1 MRSPSER
8 LVRSGVLVMCV
19 AMTARARSTSATETV
34 QRASRRGGLRPL
46 REGHVMSSAAGTESR
61 TLVDRAKAILMK
73 PKEEWPVIAAEK
85 TEIAALY
92 RTYVIPLAAIGPVA
106 NAIGGALIG
115 TNLVGVGAV
124 RVPFTNAVVGAV
136 IAFAL
141 SLLGTYVVARVI
153 DYLAP
158 RYGGTRDLTGAFK
171 VSAYSSTAQWLVGIF
186 ALIPA
191 LSALSILG
199 LYGLYLLYLALP
211 VVMKVPAEKAMSYT
225 VAVVVAVILVFIVIG

>member
-1 MRSPSER
+1 
-8 LVRSGVLVMCV
+8 
-19 AMTARARSTSATETV
+19 
-34 QRASRRGGLRPL
+34 
-46 REGHVMSSAAGTESR
+46 MSSAAGTESR

-186 ALIPA
+186 SLIPA
-191 LSALSILG
+191 LSGLSILG
-199 LYGLYLLYLALP
+199 LYGLYLLYLGLP
-211 VVMKVPAEKAMSYT
+211 VVMKVPAEKAMSYM
-225 VAVVVAVILVFIVIG
+225 VAVVVAVILVFIVIGVVSGIVIGTAAFATL

>member
-1 MRSPSER
+1 
-8 LVRSGVLVMCV
+8 
-19 AMTARARSTSATETV
+19 
-34 QRASRRGGLRPL
+34 
-46 REGHVMSSAAGTESR
+46 MSSAAGTESR

-199 LYGLYLLYLALP
+199 LYGLYLLYLGLP

-225 VAVVVAVILVFIVIG
+225 VAVVVAVILVFIVIGTAAFVTL

>member
-1 MRSPSER
+1 
-8 LVRSGVLVMCV
+8 
-19 AMTARARSTSATETV
+19 
-34 QRASRRGGLRPL
+34 
-46 REGHVMSSAAGTESR
+46 MSSAAGTESR

-186 ALIPA
+186 SLIPA
-191 LSALSILG
+191 LSGLSILG
-199 LYGLYLLYLALP
+199 LYGLYLLYLGLP

-225 VAVVVAVILVFIVIG
+225 VAVVVAVILVFIVIGIVSGIVIGTAAFATL

>member
-1 MRSPSER
+1 
-8 LVRSGVLVMCV
+8 
-19 AMTARARSTSATETV
+19 
-34 QRASRRGGLRPL
+34 
-46 REGHVMSSAAGTESR
+46 MSSAAGTESR

-85 TEIAALY
+85 TEIATLY

-199 LYGLYLLYLALP
+199 LYGLYLLYLGLP

-225 VAVVVAVILVFIVIG
+225 VAVVVAVILVFIVIGVVSGIVIGTAAFVTL

>member
-1 MRSPSER
+1 
-8 LVRSGVLVMCV
+8 
-19 AMTARARSTSATETV
+19 
-34 QRASRRGGLRPL
+34 
-46 REGHVMSSAAGTESR
+46 MSSAAGTESR

-199 LYGLYLLYLALP
+199 LYGLYLLYLGLP

-225 VAVVVAVILVFIVIG
+225 VAVVVAVILVFIVVGVVSGIVIGTAAFVTL

>member
-1 MRSPSER
+1 
-8 LVRSGVLVMCV
+8 
-19 AMTARARSTSATETV
+19 
-34 QRASRRGGLRPL
+34 
-46 REGHVMSSAAGTESR
+46 MSSAAGTESR

-171 VSAYSSTAQWLVGIF
+171 VSAYSSTAQWVVGIF
-186 ALIPA
+186 GLIPA

-199 LYGLYLLYLALP
+199 LYGLYLLYLGLP

-225 VAVVVAVILVFIVIG
+225 VAVVVVVILVFIVIGVVSGIVIGTAAFATQ

>member
-1 MRSPSER
+1 
-8 LVRSGVLVMCV
+8 
-19 AMTARARSTSATETV
+19 
-34 QRASRRGGLRPL
+34 
-46 REGHVMSSAAGTESR
+46 MSSAAGTESR

-115 TNLVGVGAV
+115 TSQVGVGAV

-199 LYGLYLLYLALP
+199 LYGLYLLYLGLP

-225 VAVVVAVILVFIVIG
+225 VAVVVAVILVFIVIGVVSGIVIGTAAFATL

>member
-1 MRSPSER
+1 
-8 LVRSGVLVMCV
+8 
-19 AMTARARSTSATETV
+19 
-34 QRASRRGGLRPL
+34 
-46 REGHVMSSAAGTESR
+46 MSSAAGTESR

-191 LSALSILG
+191 LSGLSILG
-199 LYGLYLLYLALP
+199 LYGLYLLYLGLP

-225 VAVVVAVILVFIVIG
+225 VAVVVAVILVFIVIGVVSGIVIGTAAFVTL

>member
-1 MRSPSER
+1 
-8 LVRSGVLVMCV
+8 
-19 AMTARARSTSATETV
+19 
-34 QRASRRGGLRPL
+34 
-46 REGHVMSSAAGTESR
+46 MSSAAGTESR

-106 NAIGGALIG
+106 NALGGALIG
-115 TNLVGVGAV
+115 TTLVGVGAV

-171 VSAYSSTAQWLVGIF
+171 VSAYSSTAQWVVGIF

-199 LYGLYLLYLALP
+199 LYGLYLLYLGLP

-225 VAVVVAVILVFIVIG
+225 VAVVVAVIVVFIVIGAVSGIVIGTAAFVTL

>member
-1 MRSPSER
+1 
-8 LVRSGVLVMCV
+8 
-19 AMTARARSTSATETV
+19 
-34 QRASRRGGLRPL
+34 
-46 REGHVMSSAAGTESR
+46 MSSAAGTESR

-186 ALIPA
+186 SLIPA
-191 LSALSILG
+191 LSGLSILG
-199 LYGLYLLYLALP
+199 LYGLYLLYLGLP

-225 VAVVVAVILVFIVIG
+225 VAVVVAVIVVFIVIGAVSGIVIGTAAFVTL

>member
-1 MRSPSER
+1 
-8 LVRSGVLVMCV
+8 
-19 AMTARARSTSATETV
+19 
-34 QRASRRGGLRPL
+34 
-46 REGHVMSSAAGTESR
+46 MSSAAGTESR

-186 ALIPA
+186 SLIPA
-191 LSALSILG
+191 LSGLSILG
-199 LYGLYLLYLALP
+199 LYGLYLLYLGLP

-225 VAVVVAVILVFIVIG
+225 VAVVVAVILVFIVIGVVSGIVIGTAAFVTL

>member
-1 MRSPSER
+1 
-8 LVRSGVLVMCV
+8 
-19 AMTARARSTSATETV
+19 
-34 QRASRRGGLRPL
+34 
-46 REGHVMSSAAGTESR
+46 MSSAAGTESR

-199 LYGLYLLYLALP
+199 LYGLYLLYLGLP

-225 VAVVVAVILVFIVIG
+225 VAVVVAVILVFIVIGIVSGIVIGTAAFATL

>member
-1 MRSPSER
+1 
-8 LVRSGVLVMCV
+8 
-19 AMTARARSTSATETV
+19 
-34 QRASRRGGLRPL
+34 
-46 REGHVMSSAAGTESR
+46 MSSAAGTESR
-61 TLVDRAKAILMK
+61 TLVDRAKAVLMK

-199 LYGLYLLYLALP
+199 LYGLYLLYLGLP

-225 VAVVVAVILVFIVIG
+225 VAVVVAVILVFIVIGVVSGIVIGTAAFVTL

>member
-1 MRSPSER
+1 
-8 LVRSGVLVMCV
+8 
-19 AMTARARSTSATETV
+19 
-34 QRASRRGGLRPL
+34 
-46 REGHVMSSAAGTESR
+46 MSSAAGTESR
-61 TLVDRAKAILMK
+61 TLVDRAKAILIK

-186 ALIPA
+186 SLIPA
-191 LSALSILG
+191 LSGLSILG
-199 LYGLYLLYLALP
+199 LYGLYLLYLGLP

-225 VAVVVAVILVFIVIG
+225 VAVVVAVILVFIVIGIVSGIVIGTAAFATL

>member
-1 MRSPSER
+1 
-8 LVRSGVLVMCV
+8 
-19 AMTARARSTSATETV
+19 
-34 QRASRRGGLRPL
+34 
-46 REGHVMSSAAGTESR
+46 MSSAAGTESR

-92 RTYVIPLAAIGPVA
+92 RSYVIPLAAIGPVA

-186 ALIPA
+186 SLIPA
-191 LSALSILG
+191 LSGLSILG
-199 LYGLYLLYLALP
+199 LYGLYLLYLGLP

-225 VAVVVAVILVFIVIG
+225 VAVVVAVILVFIVIGVVSGIVIGTAAFVTL